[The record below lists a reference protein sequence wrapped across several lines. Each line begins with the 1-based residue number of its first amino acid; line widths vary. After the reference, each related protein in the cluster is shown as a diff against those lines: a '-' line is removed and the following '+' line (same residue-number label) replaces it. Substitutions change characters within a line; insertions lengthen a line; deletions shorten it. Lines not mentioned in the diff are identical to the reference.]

1 MTKCIQI
8 DNAIITLCETD
19 FKCPRCGYVY
29 HEEDYYSQ
37 LDKSK
42 RGLIYKHCKGCKV
55 LLGITTDIRGDVR
68 AWLKSEE
75 SKFNK
80 LK

>member
-19 FKCPRCGYVY
+19 FKCPKCDYVY

-42 RGLIYKHCKGCKV
+42 RGLIYKHCKGCKTKI
-55 LLGITTDIRGDVR
+55 GITTDIRGDVR
-68 AWLKSEE
+68 VWLKNEE
-75 SKFNK
+75 AK